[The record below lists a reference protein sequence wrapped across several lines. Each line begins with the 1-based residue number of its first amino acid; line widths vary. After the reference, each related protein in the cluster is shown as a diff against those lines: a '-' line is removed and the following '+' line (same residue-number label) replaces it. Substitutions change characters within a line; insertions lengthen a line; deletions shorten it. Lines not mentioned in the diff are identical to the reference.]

1 METAR
6 VRDRKVQINTVGEFC
21 PWTATVVKEGY
32 MIEYNDD
39 RITYDSVSV
48 HAKRHYDLA
57 GIAACWSSRMDK
69 ELRNALRDSPAAKGA
84 GPHIQSSV
92 GRLSS

>member
-1 METAR
+1 METVK
-6 VRDRKVQINTVGEFC
+6 VRSRKVRINTVGEFC
-21 PWTATVVKEGY
+21 PWTATIVKEGY